1 MHSPVDSIIHL
12 LNNWGLNWKKWLV
25 TYEVYFT
32 LLGGFHSSEPHI
44 CFWLCLFSGTNG
56 IEITYE
62 CLAPGKIS
70 TQERWK
76 FFFKCMVWNHE
87 QNILCLTKEVLY
99 MRKRM
104 KENLFSMG
112 SKILQAKQVKCT
124 PQDSI
129 NELIIWKINLLVVPV
144 TNVKFK
150 SELLHA
156 KWAVNNLRELVCI
169 WSDWKSLNELKFL
182 EDIYIKFRETK
193 LVEIS

>member
-1 MHSPVDSIIHL
+1 
-12 LNNWGLNWKKWLV
+12 
-25 TYEVYFT
+25 
-32 LLGGFHSSEPHI
+32 
-44 CFWLCLFSGTNG
+44 
-56 IEITYE
+56 
-62 CLAPGKIS
+62 
-70 TQERWK
+70 
-76 FFFKCMVWNHE
+76 
-87 QNILCLTKEVLY
+87 
-99 MRKRM
+99 
-104 KENLFSMG
+104 MG

-156 KWAVNNLRELVCI
+156 KWAVNNLRKLVCI

-182 EDIYIKFRETK
+182 GDIYIKFRETK

>member
-1 MHSPVDSIIHL
+1 
-12 LNNWGLNWKKWLV
+12 
-25 TYEVYFT
+25 
-32 LLGGFHSSEPHI
+32 
-44 CFWLCLFSGTNG
+44 
-56 IEITYE
+56 
-62 CLAPGKIS
+62 
-70 TQERWK
+70 
-76 FFFKCMVWNHE
+76 MVWNHE
-87 QNILCLTKEVLY
+87 QNILCLTTEVLY

-104 KENLFSMG
+104 KENLFGIFQWALKYYRQNRS
-112 SKILQAKQVKCT
+112 SAP

-156 KWAVNNLRELVCI
+156 KWVVNNLRELVCI

-193 LVEIS
+193 LVEISWLNRVWIHGSLRMQECRDESEIYNCQQTQLSNKKIFLMEFWGVHLTWLDCNNS

>member
-1 MHSPVDSIIHL
+1 MFLVVFVFRDKWDRNHVRMPCSTENLYPGEVII
-12 LNNWGLNWKKWLV
+12 
-25 TYEVYFT
+25 
-32 LLGGFHSSEPHI
+32 
-44 CFWLCLFSGTNG
+44 
-56 IEITYE
+56 
-62 CLAPGKIS
+62 
-70 TQERWK
+70 
-76 FFFKCMVWNHE
+76 FFKCMVWNHE

-99 MRKRM
+99 MRKRI
-104 KENLFSMG
+104 KENLFGIFQWALKYYSQNR
-112 SKILQAKQVKCT
+112 SSAP

-129 NELIIWKINLLVVPV
+129 NELIIWKMNLLVVPV

-156 KWAVNNLRELVCI
+156 KWAVNNLRKLVCI

>member
-1 MHSPVDSIIHL
+1 
-12 LNNWGLNWKKWLV
+12 
-25 TYEVYFT
+25 
-32 LLGGFHSSEPHI
+32 
-44 CFWLCLFSGTNG
+44 
-56 IEITYE
+56 
-62 CLAPGKIS
+62 
-70 TQERWK
+70 
-76 FFFKCMVWNHE
+76 
-87 QNILCLTKEVLY
+87 
-99 MRKRM
+99 
-104 KENLFSMG
+104 MG
-112 SKILQAKQVKCT
+112 SKILQAKRVKCT

-193 LVEIS
+193 LVEIRKSWSRNWIACEFTAHYACKNVEMNLKSTTANRLNFRIKKNLLINGILGGTLDLVCYTAVFSVVTQRSSPLTAAENRTTFLSCD